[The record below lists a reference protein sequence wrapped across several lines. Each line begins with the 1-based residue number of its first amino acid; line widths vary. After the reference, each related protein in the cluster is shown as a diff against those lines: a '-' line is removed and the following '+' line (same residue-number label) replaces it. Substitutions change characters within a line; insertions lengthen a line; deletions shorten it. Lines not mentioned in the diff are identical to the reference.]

1 MSDASSDTILS
12 VQNLGVSFGRGRA
25 AVTALRDVS
34 FSLERGRTLRS
45 EEHTSEL
52 QSHS

>member
-25 AVTALRDVS
+25 AAAHGS
-34 FSLERGRTLRS
+34 FAGPGRARGNL
-45 EEHTSEL
+45 HA
-52 QSHS
+52 HSNPDAR